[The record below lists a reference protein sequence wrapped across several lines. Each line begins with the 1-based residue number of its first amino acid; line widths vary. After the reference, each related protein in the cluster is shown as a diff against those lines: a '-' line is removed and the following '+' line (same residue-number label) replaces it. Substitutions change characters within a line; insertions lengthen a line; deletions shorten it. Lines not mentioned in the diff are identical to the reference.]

1 MSFGFSSGDLVER
14 WSLNFSD
21 IAFVNSIP
29 ELAQLGFAIQL
40 KFFAAHGFFVQDHA
54 AIPLIAFCIWLSNS
68 ASQLKR

>member
-14 WSLNFSD
+14 WSLNFSE

-40 KFFAAHGFFVQDHA
+40 KFFAARFLCAGSCGD
-54 AIPLIAFCIWLSNS
+54 PP
-68 ASQLKR
+68 

>member
-14 WSLNFSD
+14 WSLNFSE

-29 ELAQLGFAIQL
+29 ESAQLGFAIQL

-54 AIPLIAFCIWLSNS
+54 AIPPDCGLYLLSNS